1 MPRTYTDAEKQQAM
15 NCLAINNG
23 DVMLTS
29 VQTGIP
35 ERTLYYW
42 SLRAKKILQSQS
54 PQSPQTSSPSTHP
67 PVGAQHVAPSSSP
80 PAPIPTDPDL
90 INTLTDLQAK
100 MKHAM
105 NLLADSIPE
114 AIADA
119 PLNQRILAL
128 VHLIDRIVKL
138 NAQLPNEV
146 EIEVTD
152 HVEKKYEEEEN
163 EDADSPADT
172 PPSTTGS
179 AGIG

>member
-1 MPRTYTDAEKQQAM
+1 MPRTYTDAEKQQAIDR
-15 NCLAINNG
+15 LAANNG
-23 DVMLTS
+23 DLMLTAM
-29 VQTGIP
+29 QTGISD
-35 ERTLYYW
+35 RTLMRW
-42 SLRAKKILQSQS
+42 RHKIQ
-54 PQSPQTSSPSTHP
+54 PTTTTTTTTTTIPA
-67 PVGAQHVAPSSSP
+67 VGAQHVAPSSSP

-128 VHLIDRIVKL
+128 VQLIDRIVKL

-172 PPSTTGS
+172 PPGTTGS